1 MAFPWA
7 ALNLHVS
14 KYSSSTQVIIPSL
27 YAFVFKIPEGF
38 RHQTLVHYAL
48 SGFICSLKRREN
60 KENLG
65 KQKCYCLIILSEFI
79 QTHLFLKN
87 RIISEANVSN
97 CMVLFN
103 LTTQKLYFFVFIYLS
118 TLPIIYISNYHPSIL
133 PTYFLFQMRKFNS
146 IIAPYFMEQLCFLS
160 KSLFNILNIKIW
172 KYFFS

>member
-1 MAFPWA
+1 METSLPFPLCWKIQSMAFPWA

-14 KYSSSTQVIIPSL
+14 KYSSSTRVIIPSL

-79 QTHLFLKN
+79 QTHLFFKN
-87 RIISEANVSN
+87 RIISEANISN
-97 CMVLFN
+97 CTVLFN
-103 LTTQKLYFFVFIYLS
+103 LTTQKPFFFFLNLSFYPTYHLYFQLSSIYFTYLLS
-118 TLPIIYISNYHPSIL
+118 VSD
-133 PTYFLFQMRKFNS
+133 
-146 IIAPYFMEQLCFLS
+146 E
-160 KSLFNILNIKIW
+160 KI
-172 KYFFS
+172 